1 MARHNLQ
8 SVGLRIVFEFCQT
21 LTLLDTSVISDILLG
36 MPSIDYKIYLVAR
49 FHLRRLYKV
58 LKKVNYYATNTYT
71 IKLLH
76 THDVFGI
83 RQHFVAN
90 RMHAFLRCIKVHRHN
105 AALLKFHSNKS
116 NTVYMMSRDQK
127 YRTANHN
134 VLY

>member
-90 RMHAFLRCIKVHRHN
+90 RMHASVMRAMVLSSDLCLRARMCQEGSL
-105 AALLKFHSNKS
+105 ALS
-116 NTVYMMSRDQK
+116 
-127 YRTANHN
+127 
-134 VLY
+134 

>member
-58 LKKVNYYATNTYT
+58 
-71 IKLLH
+71 
-76 THDVFGI
+76 DVFGI
-83 RQHFVAN
+83 RQHFEAN